1 MVRPERQ
8 PGVNRGQ
15 APSSGIRVYLVE
27 DDALIRECL
36 RAMLDLEPGIEVV
49 GEAARAEQAVLAIDS
64 LDVDVVLM
72 DIGLPGMSGI
82 ETTRRLKE
90 RDVELS
96 VLVLTSHEDEY
107 VEAIEAGATGYVM
120 KSCTSQQLVQAIK
133 AANDGQVPIDPS
145 LTGNLVRQMAELRRA
160 KHETILTQRQMDI
173 LKLVAA
179 GTRYKE
185 IASTLSLSETSVNR
199 EMRNI
204 FDRLG
209 VNDAAHAVSEAYKTG
224 LF

>member
-1 MVRPERQ
+1 MRAERQ
-8 PGVNRGQ
+8 PGINRRQ

-36 RAMLDLEPGIEVV
+36 RAMLDVEPDIEVV
-49 GEAARAEQAVLAIDS
+49 GEASSAEQAILALDS

-72 DIGLPGMSGI
+72 DIGLPIMNGI

-96 VLVLTSHEDEY
+96 VLMLTSHPDQY
-107 VEAIEAGATGYVM
+107 VEAIEAGSTGYVM

-145 LTGNLVRQMAELRRA
+145 LTGDLVRQMAELKRTNR
-160 KHETILTQRQMDI
+160 KTLLTRRQMDI

-185 IASTLSLSETSVNR
+185 IASTLFLSETSVNR